1 MRWDR
6 LFEDLE
12 GQLRDEELAQRDADV
27 VDRIRAERSRIGLG
41 DRLRRHRGPI
51 HLVLARG
58 RLIVGDLLDAGAG
71 WVLVQDGARGRA
83 LVPTDGIVEIEG
95 LGWAGSD
102 RQGVCASLGLGHP
115 LRAFARD
122 RAVVEIEDVI
132 GRSLVGTIDAVGA
145 DAFEVAL
152 HPRDEPRRPA
162 NVSRRP
168 TIPFG
173 AIVCVT
179 ALRPA

>member
-145 DAFEVAL
+145 DHLDLAE
-152 HPRDEPRRPA
+152 HPEGVPRRRG
-162 NVSRRP
+162 NVTAMTTVPFHALLLVESRR
-168 TIPFG
+168 
-173 AIVCVT
+173 
-179 ALRPA
+179 

>member
-58 RLIVGDLLDAGAG
+58 RLIAQGTPAEIRAHPKVQEVYFGSGKTFEKPLAKRDA
-71 WVLVQDGARGRA
+71 
-83 LVPTDGIVEIEG
+83 
-95 LGWAGSD
+95 
-102 RQGVCASLGLGHP
+102 
-115 LRAFARD
+115 
-122 RAVVEIEDVI
+122 
-132 GRSLVGTIDAVGA
+132 
-145 DAFEVAL
+145 
-152 HPRDEPRRPA
+152 
-162 NVSRRP
+162 
-168 TIPFG
+168 
-173 AIVCVT
+173 
-179 ALRPA
+179 